1 MSTNGYI
8 ALAWVATFL
17 SVGLYAASVIRK
29 GRQLSRE
36 VAPEDR
42 RWM

>member
-1 MSTNGYI
+1 MSTNAYI

-17 SVGLYAASVIRK
+17 SVGLYAASVIRR
-29 GRQLSRE
+29 GRALSRR
-36 VAPEDR
+36 VPPEDR